1 MRSYLYYLK
10 LECMTNLQYRMDA
23 LAGILTQI
31 FFAIIFIMVYLAFYE
46 SNSSTTPMSW
56 QELVNY
62 IYLQQA
68 FYALIFPYTKD
79 KELLKIIKNGNI
91 AYELIRP
98 QNFYIKCYIRIFS
111 KKLIASLLRF
121 SPIIIIASI
130 LPYPFHLSLPVSLSN
145 FLIFILSLFLSCL
158 LITSLTVIVHILT
171 MFTLDEKGLIGIYAA
186 VAEVFMGGVV
196 PIPFFPKFMQD
207 IAYILPFRFI
217 SDFPFR
223 IYSGSINIQE
233 GITMLMG
240 SSIWIIITIFLGV
253 VITNIS
259 LKKVVVQGG

>member
-46 SNSSTTPMSW
+46 SNSNTTPMSW

-130 LPYPFHLSLPVSLSN
+130 ITGILIKLLNIYI
-145 FLIFILSLFLSCL
+145 IFIS
-158 LITSLTVIVHILT
+158 
-171 MFTLDEKGLIGIYAA
+171 
-186 VAEVFMGGVV
+186 
-196 PIPFFPKFMQD
+196 
-207 IAYILPFRFI
+207 ILPLNNIFNC
-217 SDFPFR
+217 
-223 IYSGSINIQE
+223 YSPYINNVY
-233 GITMLMG
+233 T
-240 SSIWIIITIFLGV
+240 
-253 VITNIS
+253 
-259 LKKVVVQGG
+259 